1 MGGSEKG
8 IPPRFIE
15 CDSIVS
21 ARRMAINVL
30 TNLKIAVCEVLIVD
44 SPEYHDLLPKTSVSL
59 AKIATSVQT

>member
-15 CDSIVS
+15 CDSIVP

-44 SPEYHDLLPKTSVSL
+44 SPEHHDLLPKTPVSL
-59 AKIATSVQT
+59 AKIATSVQN